1 MESALAELVLNE
13 TNQDL
18 DDDNEFFNDQGTLAF
33 EQWRNSWHQHHAT
46 DEEDLF
52 ESDFTSTDEE
62 VNHEEMDAGEEAVN
76 DEEKAA
82 RKV

>member
-1 MESALAELVLNE
+1 
-13 TNQDL
+13 
-18 DDDNEFFNDQGTLAF
+18 
-33 EQWRNSWHQHHAT
+33 
-46 DEEDLF
+46 LF